1 MQYVRDGIN
10 NSMDARS
17 MNDKGM
23 MIVNGVLC
31 FMVLCLLGVTVF
43 TDNKDAPFVMT
54 GIAISQLVMSLYK
67 YLWGDK

>member
-1 MQYVRDGIN
+1 
-10 NSMDARS
+10 

-43 TDNKDAPFVMT
+43 TDNKDAPFVMI
-54 GIAISQLVMSLYK
+54 GIAISQLILCLYK
-67 YLWGDK
+67 YLWGDE